1 MKSRMVEMSV
11 MPEAVE
17 EMSGI
22 LERLEELGISY
33 NIRKFR
39 DGQPV
44 IRELRIEPIS
54 TAEFGEAAL

>member
-1 MKSRMVEMSV
+1 

-17 EMSGI
+17 ELSGI
-22 LERLEELGISY
+22 LAKLEELGISY
-33 NIRKFR
+33 NIREFR

-54 TAEFGEAAL
+54 AAEFEEAAL